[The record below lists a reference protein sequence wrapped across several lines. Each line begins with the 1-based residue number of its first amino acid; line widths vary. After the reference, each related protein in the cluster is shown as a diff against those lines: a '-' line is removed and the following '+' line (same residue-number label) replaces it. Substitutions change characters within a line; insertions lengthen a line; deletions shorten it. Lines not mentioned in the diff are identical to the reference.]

1 MYNTSTNTKT
11 YTVTDIRKTFENF
24 QADFRTIARR
34 TGKMNMSEV
43 DNIIH
48 DILILAENKY
58 LRSIDIVLLNYS
70 EEVIRATKFEIN
82 QDGNATS
89 SDRAGKN
96 NDWPNLPNTHL
107 SVILAYNEN
116 WHNLSIEE
124 KYDFQKYNNFRIN
137 WISTNIDNTFPHL
150 SINKAQ
156 LYASNGYEL
165 NKTVY
170 K

>member
-1 MYNTSTNTKT
+1 MYNTFTKT

-34 TGKMNMSEV
+34 TEKMDMTTV

-48 DILILAENKY
+48 DILILAENKF
-58 LRSIDIVLLNYS
+58 LRSIDVVLLDNN
-70 EEVIRATKFEIN
+70 ETVIRATKFEIN
-82 QDGNATS
+82 QDGTATS

-96 NDWPNLPNTHL
+96 NDWLNIPNTYL
-107 SVILAYNEN
+107 SVILSYNES
-116 WHNLSIEE
+116 WHNLSEQE
-124 KYDFQKYNNFRIN
+124 KEKFQNDNNFKTS
-137 WISTNIDNTFPHL
+137 WVTSNIDNTFPHL
-150 SINKAQ
+150 SKNNAQ

>member
-1 MYNTSTNTKT
+1 MYNTFTKT

-34 TGKMNMSEV
+34 TEKMDMTTV

-48 DILILAENKY
+48 DILILAENKF
-58 LRSIDIVLLNYS
+58 LRSIDIVLLDNN
-70 EEVIRATKFEIN
+70 ETVIRATKFEIN
-82 QDGNATS
+82 QDGTATS

-96 NDWPNLPNTHL
+96 NDWLNIPNTYL
-107 SVILAYNEN
+107 SVILSYNES
-116 WHNLSIEE
+116 WHNLSKQEKEE
-124 KYDFQKYNNFRIN
+124 FQNDNNFKTS
-137 WISTNIDNTFPHL
+137 WVSSNIDNTFPHL
-150 SINKAQ
+150 SRNNAQ

>member
-1 MYNTSTNTKT
+1 MYNTFTKT

-34 TGKMNMSEV
+34 TGKMDMTTV

-48 DILILAENKY
+48 DILILAENKF
-58 LRSIDIVLLNYS
+58 LRSIDIVLLDNN
-70 EEVIRATKFEIN
+70 ETVIRATKFEIN
-82 QDGNATS
+82 QDGTATS

-96 NDWPNLPNTHL
+96 NDWLNIPNTYL
-107 SVILAYNEN
+107 SVILSYNES
-116 WHNLSIEE
+116 WHNLSKQEKEE
-124 KYDFQKYNNFRIN
+124 FQNDNNFKTS
-137 WISTNIDNTFPHL
+137 WVSSNIDNTFPHL
-150 SINKAQ
+150 SKNNAQ

>member
-1 MYNTSTNTKT
+1 MYNTFTNTKT

-43 DNIIH
+43 DDIIH
-48 DILILAENKY
+48 DILKLAENKF
-58 LRSIDIVLLNYS
+58 LHSIDIVLLDNN
-70 EEVIRATKFEIN
+70 EKVIRATKFEIN
-82 QDGNATS
+82 QDGTATS

-96 NDWPNLPNTHL
+96 NDWLNLPDTHL
-107 SVILAYNEN
+107 SIILSYNQN
-116 WHNLSIEE
+116 WHNLTFGE
-124 KYDFQKYNNFRIN
+124 KEDFQRDNYFRIN
-137 WISTNIDNTFPHL
+137 WVASHIDNTFPHL
-150 SINKAQ
+150 RKNNAQ

>member
-1 MYNTSTNTKT
+1 MYNTFTKT

-34 TGKMNMSEV
+34 TEKMDMTTV

-48 DILILAENKY
+48 DILILAENKF
-58 LRSIDIVLLNYS
+58 LRSIDIVLLDNQ
-70 EEVIRATKFEIN
+70 ETVIRATKFEIN
-82 QDGNATS
+82 QDGTATS
-89 SDRAGKN
+89 NDRAGKN
-96 NDWPNLPNTHL
+96 NDWLNTPNTYL
-107 SVILAYNEN
+107 SVILSYNES
-116 WHNLSIEE
+116 WHNLSEWE
-124 KYDFQKYNNFRIN
+124 KEKFQKDNDFKTS
-137 WISTNIDNTFPHL
+137 WVSSNIDNTFPHL
-150 SINKAQ
+150 SRNNAQ

>member
-1 MYNTSTNTKT
+1 MYNTFTKT

-34 TGKMNMSEV
+34 TGKMDMTTV

-48 DILILAENKY
+48 DILILAENKF
-58 LRSIDIVLLNYS
+58 LRSIDIVLLDNK
-70 EEVIRATKFEIN
+70 ETVIRATKFEIN
-82 QDGNATS
+82 QDGTATS

-96 NDWPNLPNTHL
+96 NDWLNTPNTYL
-107 SVILAYNEN
+107 SVILSYNES
-116 WHNLSIEE
+116 WHNLSEWGKE
-124 KYDFQKYNNFRIN
+124 KFQKDNDFKTS
-137 WISTNIDNTFPHL
+137 WVSSNIDNTFPHL
-150 SINKAQ
+150 CKNNAQ